1 MRINKRRNAGSPGS
15 DMKESTAL
23 LQFTLIGTP
32 VDSMAKRF
40 AWFSTIAPDS
50 FSLEENFKLQLLK
63 TASS

>member
-1 MRINKRRNAGSPGS
+1 MADIFRIILSIKFFLREAWPMRINKRRNAGSPGS

-40 AWFSTIAPDS
+40 A
-50 FSLEENFKLQLLK
+50 
-63 TASS
+63 